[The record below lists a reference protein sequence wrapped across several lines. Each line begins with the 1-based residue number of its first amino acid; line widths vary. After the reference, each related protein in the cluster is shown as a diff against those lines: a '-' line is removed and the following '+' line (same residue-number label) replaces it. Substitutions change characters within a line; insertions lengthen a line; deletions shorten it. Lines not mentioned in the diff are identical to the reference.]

1 MSLPWAGSGVKTG
14 DNDEYREYAE
24 SKDRELLTQLLRALE
39 KNPLLAAKLK
49 IALRGG
55 L

>member
-1 MSLPWAGSGVKTG
+1 VKTG
-14 DNDEYREYAE
+14 DKDEYREYAE
-24 SKDRELLTQLLRALE
+24 RKECELLEQFLRALE